1 MSGASVPRTGGFF
14 KNLFWILNLLAGSGL
29 LLSFV
34 AAWVS
39 PASVWWL
46 ALFGLG
52 FGTLYLVNFL
62 FFLGWKLAHSRR
74 YWFSLALL
82 LLGAGKLF
90 GMYQFPFG
98 GKDEPA
104 LADRNRSLKVMS
116 FNVRLF
122 NLYNWFHNQ
131 ETRQAIFRYLERSS
145 PDIVCF
151 QEYYQSDDPKE
162 NYHNTDSL
170 YRILKTTFA
179 HVEYT
184 VTLRETHHWGIAT
197 FSKYPIVR
205 QQAVHF
211 KKKGGNIF
219 LLTDIRVGD
228 DTLRVFNT
236 HLESIRFRWEDYQFI
251 RNLGNEEV
259 EQDEISGGLSI
270 LRRLKRAFVKRAN
283 QVEVLHDSIEH
294 SPYPVI
300 VCGDFNDTP
309 SSYAVHILSDD
320 LTDAFRE
327 SGRGIGKT
335 YSGIFPSFRID
346 YIFHD
351 RRLKSWDYDTYR
363 DEPLSDHYPI
373 SCQLVLPHR

>member
-1 MSGASVPRTGGFF
+1 M
-14 KNLFWILNLLAGSGL
+14 LFWFFNLLAGAGL
-29 LLSFV
+29 LLAFL
-34 AAWVS
+34 AAWIS
-39 PASVWWL
+39 PAKIWWL

-52 FGTLYLVNFL
+52 FGTLYLINFC
-62 FFLGWKLAHSRR
+62 FVIGWKLSGSRR
-74 YWFSLALL
+74 YWFSLILL
-82 LLGAGKLF
+82 LPGLGKLF
-90 GMYQFPFG
+90 GIFQPPFG
-98 GKDEPA
+98 SGPPELSAGTPT
-104 LADRNRSLKVMS
+104 LRVMS

-131 ETRQAIFRYLERSS
+131 ETRAAIFRYLERTS

-170 YRILKTTFA
+170 YRILKAQSA
-179 HVEYT
+179 HIEYT
-184 VTLRETHHWGIAT
+184 VTLRESHHWGIAT

-211 KKKGGNIF
+211 RKKGGNIF
-219 LLTDIRVGD
+219 LLTDIRIGN

-251 RNLGNEEV
+251 RNLGNDDV
-259 EQDEISGGLSI
+259 EQDEIAGGLNI
-270 LRRLKRAFVKRAN
+270 LRRLKRAFIKRAD
-283 QVEVLHDSIEH
+283 QVEVLHDSIMQ

-309 SSYAVHILSDD
+309 SSYSVRILSDR
-320 LTDAFRE
+320 LLDAYRE

-335 YSGIFPSFRID
+335 YSGLFPSFRID
-346 YIFHD
+346 YIFYD
-351 RRLKSWDYDTYR
+351 KRMKSWDYTTYR

-373 SCQLVLPHR
+373 SCRLALPKH

>member
-1 MSGASVPRTGGFF
+1 M
-14 KNLFWILNLLAGSGL
+14 
-29 LLSFV
+29 
-34 AAWVS
+34 
-39 PASVWWL
+39 
-46 ALFGLG
+46 
-52 FGTLYLVNFL
+52 
-62 FFLGWKLAHSRR
+62 
-74 YWFSLALL
+74 
-82 LLGAGKLF
+82 
-90 GMYQFPFG
+90 
-98 GKDEPA
+98 
-104 LADRNRSLKVMS
+104 
-116 FNVRLF
+116 
-122 NLYNWFHNQ
+122 
-131 ETRQAIFRYLERSS
+131 
-145 PDIVCF
+145 
-151 QEYYQSDDPKE
+151 
-162 NYHNTDSL
+162 
-170 YRILKTTFA
+170 
-179 HVEYT
+179 
-184 VTLRETHHWGIAT
+184 
-197 FSKYPIVR
+197 
-205 QQAVHF
+205 HF

-283 QVEVLHDSIEH
+283 QVAVLHDSIQH

>member
-1 MSGASVPRTGGFF
+1 MAEDDRT
-14 KNLFWILNLLAGSGL
+14 
-29 LLSFV
+29 
-34 AAWVS
+34 
-39 PASVWWL
+39 
-46 ALFGLG
+46 
-52 FGTLYLVNFL
+52 
-62 FFLGWKLAHSRR
+62 
-74 YWFSLALL
+74 
-82 LLGAGKLF
+82 
-90 GMYQFPFG
+90 
-98 GKDEPA
+98 E
-104 LADRNRSLKVMS
+104 LKVMS

-131 ETRQAIFRYLERSS
+131 ETRSAIFRFLERES

-151 QEYYQSDDPKE
+151 QEFYHSEDPKE

-170 YRILKTTFA
+170 FRLLHADQA
-179 HVEYT
+179 HIEYT

-219 LLTDIRVGD
+219 LLTDVRVGD
-228 DTLRVFNT
+228 DTIRIFNT

-259 EQDEISGGLSI
+259 EQDEIAGGINI

-283 QVEVLHDSIEH
+283 QVEVLHDSIDA

-300 VCGDFNDTP
+300 LCGDFNDTP

-327 SGRGIGKT
+327 SGKGNGRT
-335 YSGIFPSFRID
+335 YSGLFPSFRID

-351 RRLKSWDYDTYR
+351 KRMSSRNYSTYR
-363 DEPLSDHYPI
+363 EESLSDHFPI
-373 SCQLVLPHR
+373 SCYIALPRR